1 MKNKL
6 NLKNNLWINLLLI
19 FKKKKN
25 SRKFG
30 WKYYKWTKFFFKKV
44 EDNFYLLWIEDKEI
58 IQQKDNS
65 ENKYYLVNI
74 YI

>member
-1 MKNKL
+1 M
-6 NLKNNLWINLLLI
+6 LLI
-19 FKKKKN
+19 FKKKKTVEN
-25 SRKFG
+25 LDENIINEQ
-30 WKYYKWTKFFFKKV
+30 KFFFKKV